1 MGGPGVGRAA
11 GGAAVRA
18 WRGAVGHHWRS
29 RRTAGVG
36 RVRRTAGV
44 HGRLGVCRFGRR
56 SGRTDRGRVGRRIGE
71 AREHH
76 AEFSGDGRNAHAD
89 DDAVLQD
96 VPGGGRAKPASWR
109 DTRPPTGSASSTRTA
124 RLVRILRRLRQPR
137 RVGDGAKNAWIQ
149 EQTERIDPPQ
159 RRSFRE
165 RRSAVQFP
173 EYMPAFE
180 SLALD
185 ARDRLWVQ
193 EFVGPD
199 DDAGSRWTVHDAGDA
214 PAGVVDLIGP
224 STPNDRRRAH
234 GVDGAATR
242 AGPASSTRSR
252 N

>member
-96 VPGGGRAKPASWR
+96 VPGGGRAKPR
-109 DTRPPTGSASSTRTA
+109 RGGTRGHRRGP
-124 RLVRILRRLRQPR
+124 LLRRGRPGWCAFSAVCASRAGWATGR
-137 RVGDGAKNAWIQ
+137 RTRGF
-149 EQTERIDPPQ
+149 
-159 RRSFRE
+159 RSKPKGSI
-165 RRSAVQFP
+165 RRSAAVSGNGGRPSSFRSTCP
-173 EYMPAFE
+173 PSNRWLLTLATGCGCRSSSVRMTTPA
-180 SLALD
+180 
-185 ARDRLWVQ
+185 V
-193 EFVGPD
+193 VGRCMTRGTLP
-199 DDAGSRWTVHDAGDA
+199 
-214 PAGVVDLIGP
+214 
-224 STPNDRRRAH
+224 RAW
-234 GVDGAATR
+234 
-242 AGPASSTRSR
+242 SI
-252 N
+252 